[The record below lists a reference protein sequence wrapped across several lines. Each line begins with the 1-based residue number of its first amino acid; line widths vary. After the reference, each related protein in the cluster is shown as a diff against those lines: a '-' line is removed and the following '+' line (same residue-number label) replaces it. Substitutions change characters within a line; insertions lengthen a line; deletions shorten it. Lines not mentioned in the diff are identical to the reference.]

1 MMHANYGHAGQA
13 RIPVADWNRTNHCT
27 LSAIL
32 GKTGSDVATAFAV
45 ECMLPLNNSC
55 SDRADAAD
63 LDDTID
69 LRCAIEIAGTTSP
82 VYDARLGGGIRLI
95 ESIKASYFGGCY
107 FSSPTHL
114 KRLPANRHLQKL

>member
-32 GKTGSDVATAFAV
+32 GKTGSDAATAFAV

-69 LRCAIEIAGTTSP
+69 LRCAIEIAATTSNCVRRP
-82 VYDARLGGGIRLI
+82 SWRRHPADRIHKGIIFRREL
-95 ESIKASYFGGCY
+95 
-107 FSSPTHL
+107 L
-114 KRLPANRHLQKL
+114 